1 MMRSLAFLVLTLSLA
16 LTACG
21 PSGGAPP
28 SGGGTAG
35 NADRGKTLFTEKQ
48 CITCH
53 KVPGIAAA
61 TGVIGPDL
69 AGIGTRAAT
78 QKPNTSAEAYLRESI
93 LEPNA
98 FVPPGQ
104 QSPSLMV
111 PPVPVNAAEATDLAA
126 FLLTVK

>member
-1 MMRSLAFLVLTLSLA
+1 MMRSLAFVVLALSLA

-21 PSGGAPP
+21 PSGGSPP
-28 SGGGTAG
+28 TTGGGAGG

-48 CITCH
+48 CVTCH
-53 KVPGIAAA
+53 KIPGIAAA

-78 QKPNTSAEAYLRESI
+78 QKPNTTAEAYLRESI
-93 LEPNA
+93 MEPNA

-104 QSPSLMV
+104 ASP
-111 PPVPVNAAEATDLAA
+111 
-126 FLLTVK
+126 